1 MNHYPANMKF
11 FTRNIKGLMNFSVE
25 HMVVQEGNP
34 VADNS
39 MKDLEVETGWIVLV
53 LDHYVTLVMKTK
65 DH

>member
-1 MNHYPANMKF
+1 
-11 FTRNIKGLMNFSVE
+11 MNFLVE

>member
-1 MNHYPANMKF
+1 
-11 FTRNIKGLMNFSVE
+11 MNFFGGA
-25 HMVVQEGNP
+25 HGGAGGNP